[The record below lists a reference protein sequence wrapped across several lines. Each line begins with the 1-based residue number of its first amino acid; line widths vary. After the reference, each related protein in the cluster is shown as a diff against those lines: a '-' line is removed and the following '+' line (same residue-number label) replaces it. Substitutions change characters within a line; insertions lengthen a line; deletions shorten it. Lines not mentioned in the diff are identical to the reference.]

1 MTTVTN
7 PERNPNDLT
16 GQQCGGSY
24 KIIRLLGAGGMGQ
37 VWLAR
42 ASELDDKEAAVKVL
56 LKEVAEKSEHLARFK
71 REVRAV
77 GGLRD
82 NNVVQVWDAGK
93 LPDGRHYMIMEFCS
107 GGSLASLLESKG
119 KLSIEETFML
129 TAGPASALAAAHDA
143 QIIHRDVKPDN
154 ILLVH
159 EDGRLR
165 AKLGDFGIAR
175 MNSERV
181 DAQFRTAT
189 MKMMGT
195 PGFMAP
201 EQVNPKEGIDHRA
214 DIFSLGCVLYLC
226 LTGELPF
233 PARNAFQYIEAV
245 WAHPVRPANPRA
257 LRPEISPD
265 LDSLIMRCL
274 ELDRTKRIQTI
285 EEVMRGFARAIPN
298 GQVLLQFFAPRFVDK
313 TAAPT
318 AITIS
323 ESIGAAAT
331 HFVSAMSLSVTQE
344 RRGSLRK
351 IVAAFV
357 AGALVSGGA
366 AALASR
372 PWSQRGSE
380 CIAVAVAAPVSTA
393 ASTIP
398 TQSPTVAPAT
408 SPTAVPTVPTA
419 LAPPVPTAPALTP
432 VSVAAVSVDAA
443 VDAPRIAVPLDARVE
458 APRITAAPVDAG
470 AGVPRITAAPV
481 DAGAGVPRITAT
493 PVDAGVDAMIVL
505 AGGDTPKPDKPD
517 KSQRPAEKRPQT
529 AEGTLHVEVQ
539 PWADVVMG
547 DWQDTTPVT
556 RKLPAGHHRLVL
568 KKGSRVE
575 TVDVVINPNQTTT
588 VTRSW

>member
-7 PERNPNDLT
+7 TDRVPNALT

-24 KIIRLLGAGGMGQ
+24 KIIRLLGSGGMGQ

-56 LKEVAEKSEHLARFK
+56 LRDVAEKPEHLARFK

-82 NNVVQVWDAGK
+82 NNVVQIWDAGV
-93 LPDGRHYMIMEFCS
+93 LSDGRHYMIMEYCN
-107 GGSLASLLESKG
+107 GGSLASLLDRKR
-119 KLSIEETFML
+119 KLSIEETFMF

-154 ILLVH
+154 ILLLH

-181 DAQFRTAT
+181 NAQFRTRT

-201 EQVNPKEGIDHRA
+201 EQANPKEGVDHRA

-226 LTGELPF
+226 LTGRLPF
-233 PARNAFQYIEAV
+233 PARNTFQYIEAI
-245 WAHPVRPANPRA
+245 WANPVRPPIPRS
-257 LRPEISPD
+257 LRPD
-265 LDSLIMRCL
+265 LPPELDDLIMSCL
-274 ELDRTKRIQTI
+274 ELDRAKRIQTV
-285 EEVMRGFARAIPN
+285 EEVMRRFARAIPS
-298 GQVLLQFFAPRFVDK
+298 GPALLQFFAPRFVDQ

-318 AITIS
+318 ATTIS
-323 ESIGAAAT
+323 ESVGVAAT
-331 HFVSAMSLSVTQE
+331 RFVSAMSLSLNQE
-344 RRGSLRK
+344 RRGSLRR
-351 IVAAFV
+351 IAAAFT

-366 AALASR
+366 AALAGR
-372 PWSQRGSE
+372 PWSQSRSE
-380 CIAVAVAAPVSTA
+380 CVAVAVATPTPSAAPMT
-393 ASTIP
+393 
-398 TQSPTVAPAT
+398 
-408 SPTAVPTVPTA
+408 
-419 LAPPVPTAPALTP
+419 PALTATSTLQP
-432 VSVAAVSVDAA
+432 ANIPIIPAQTPRRPAMAARADAF
-443 VDAPRIAVPLDARVE
+443 VEVPRIATPLDARTE
-458 APRITAAPVDAG
+458 APRTTVPPGNAG
-470 AGVPRITAAPV
+470 AAAARIAAGIGLTGD
-481 DAGAGVPRITAT
+481 DASRPA
-493 PVDAGVDAMIVL
+493 
-505 AGGDTPKPDKPD
+505 KP
-517 KSQRPAEKRPQT
+517 QRSTETPAEKRAQT
-529 AEGTLHVEVQ
+529 AEGTLHVEVT
-539 PWADVVMG
+539 PWADVTMG

-556 RKLPAGHHRLVL
+556 RKLPAGHHRVVL